1 MNKIIELNSLIKFYE
16 NAYFPMADS
25 KYSDD
30 IKFYKP
36 KLRFIIPIS
45 NFHYPKKLYNE
56 FKKTKY
62 IFKIDHNFSNV
73 IDLCKEIKRKD
84 KNTWIND
91 IILNTFIELHKI
103 GKSHSVECYE
113 NKKLIGGLYGLH
125 LGSCFFG
132 ESMFSLK
139 TNTSK
144 FCLLYLLAI
153 LKKNNFTLLDSQFFN
168 PHLIQFGAYEIE
180 NSIYEK
186 KLQVSLKKNCQF
198 KNISNFQEILS
209 LLQSTNQRS

>member
-1 MNKIIELNSLIKFYE
+1 
-16 NAYFPMADS
+16 MADS
-25 KYSDD
+25 KYSEE

-45 NFHYPKKLYNE
+45 NFHYPKKLFNE

-62 IFKIDHNFSNV
+62 SFKINYNFSKV
-73 IDLCKEIKRKD
+73 IELCKEIKRKD
-84 KNTWIND
+84 KDTWIND
-91 IILNTFIELHKI
+91 IILDTYIELYKI
-103 GKSHSVECYE
+103 NKCHSVECYE
-113 NKKLIGGLYGLH
+113 DEKLVGGLYGLH
-125 LGSCFFG
+125 IGSCFFG

-153 LKKNNFTLLDSQFFN
+153 LKKNKFSILDSQFFN
-168 PHLIQFGAYEIE
+168 PHLVQFGAYEIE
-180 NSIYEK
+180 NKLYEN
-186 KLQVSLKKNCQF
+186 KLKESLEIESFF
-198 KNISNFQEILS
+198 KNINSFQEVLS

>member
-1 MNKIIELNSLIKFYE
+1 
-16 NAYFPMADS
+16 MADS
-25 KYSDD
+25 KYSEE

-45 NFHYPKKLYNE
+45 NFHYPKKLFSE

-62 IFKIDHNFSNV
+62 SFKIDQNFAKV
-73 IDLCKEIKRKD
+73 IELCKEIKRKD
-84 KNTWIND
+84 QDTWINE
-91 IILNTFIELHKI
+91 IILDTYIELHKI
-103 GKSHSVECYE
+103 GKCHSVECYE
-113 NKKLIGGLYGLH
+113 DDNLIGGLYGLH
-125 LGSCFFG
+125 IGSCFFG

-168 PHLIQFGAYEIE
+168 PHLVQFGAYEID
-180 NSIYEK
+180 NDIYEK
-186 KLQVSLKKNCQF
+186 QLKKSLQKKCLF
-198 KNISNFQEILS
+198 KNISNFQEVLS
-209 LLQSTNQRS
+209 LIQSTNQRS

>member
-1 MNKIIELNSLIKFYE
+1 
-16 NAYFPMADS
+16 MADS
-25 KYSDD
+25 KYSEE

-45 NFHYPKKLYNE
+45 NFHYPKKLFSE

-62 IFKIDHNFSNV
+62 IFRTDQNFSKV
-73 IDLCKEIKRKD
+73 IELCKEIKRKD
-84 KNTWIND
+84 QDTWINE
-91 IILNTFIELHKI
+91 IILDTYIELYKI
-103 GKSHSVECYE
+103 GKCHSIECYE
-113 NKKLIGGLYGLH
+113 GDKLIGGLYGLH
-125 LGSCFFG
+125 IGSCFFG

-153 LKKNNFTLLDSQFFN
+153 LKKNNFTILDSQFFN
-168 PHLIQFGAYEIE
+168 PHLVQFGAYEIE
-180 NSIYEK
+180 TEIYENRLK
-186 KLQVSLKKNCQF
+186 ESLEIESFFEGIN
-198 KNISNFQEILS
+198 NFQEVLS

>member
-1 MNKIIELNSLIKFYE
+1 MSKIIDLNSLIEFYKK
-16 NAYFPMADS
+16 AYFPMADS
-25 KYSDD
+25 KYSKE

-45 NFHYPKKLYNE
+45 NFRYPKKLFSE

-62 IFKIDHNFSNV
+62 SFKIDQNFSKV
-73 IDLCKEIKRKD
+73 IELCKEIKRKD
-84 KNTWIND
+84 QDTWINE
-91 IILNTFIELHKI
+91 IILDTYIELHKI
-103 GKSHSVECYE
+103 GKCHSVECYE
-113 NKKLIGGLYGLH
+113 DDNLIGGLYGLH
-125 LGSCFFG
+125 IGSCFFG

-153 LKKNNFTLLDSQFFN
+153 LKKNNFSILDSQFFN
-168 PHLIQFGAYEIE
+168 PHLVQFGAYEIE
-180 NSIYEK
+180 TEIYEN
-186 KLQVSLKKNCQF
+186 KLKESLEIESFFEDIN
-198 KNISNFQEILS
+198 NFQEVLS

>member
-1 MNKIIELNSLIKFYE
+1 
-16 NAYFPMADS
+16 MAES
-25 KYSDD
+25 KYSEE

-45 NFHYPKKLYNE
+45 EFCYPKKLFNE

-62 IFKIDHNFSNV
+62 FFKVNYDFPRV
-73 IDLCKEIKRKD
+73 IELCKEVKRKD
-84 KNTWIND
+84 NDSWIND

-103 GKSHSVECYE
+103 GKCHSVECYE
-113 NKKLIGGLYGLH
+113 YEKLIGGLYGLH
-125 LGSCFFG
+125 IGSCFFG

-153 LKKNNFTLLDSQFFN
+153 LKKNNFSILDSQFFN

-180 NSIYEK
+180 SALYEK
-186 KLQVSLKKNCQF
+186 QLKKSLEKKSF
-198 KNISNFQEILS
+198 FRNIENFQEVLS
-209 LLQSTNQRS
+209 LVQSTNQIS

>member
-1 MNKIIELNSLIKFYE
+1 
-16 NAYFPMADS
+16 MAES
-25 KYSDD
+25 KYSEE

-45 NFHYPKKLYNE
+45 NLQYPKKLFNE

-62 IFKIDHNFSNV
+62 SFKIDQNFAKV
-73 IDLCKEIKRKD
+73 IELCKEIKRKD
-84 KNTWIND
+84 KDTWIND
-91 IILNTFIELHKI
+91 IIMDTYIELYKI
-103 GKSHSVECYE
+103 DKCHSVECYE
-113 NKKLIGGLYGLH
+113 NDKLVGGLYGLH
-125 LGSCFFG
+125 IGSCFFG

-153 LKKNNFTLLDSQFFN
+153 LKKNNFSILDSQFFN
-168 PHLIQFGAYEIE
+168 PHLVQFGAYEIE
-180 NSIYEK
+180 TEIYEN
-186 KLQVSLKKNCQF
+186 KLKESLEIESFFQDIN
-198 KNISNFQEILS
+198 NFQEVLS

>member
-1 MNKIIELNSLIKFYE
+1 
-16 NAYFPMADS
+16 MADS
-25 KYSDD
+25 KYSEE

-45 NFHYPKKLYNE
+45 NFHYSKKLFSE

-62 IFKIDHNFSNV
+62 SFKIDQNFAKV
-73 IDLCKEIKRKD
+73 IELCKEIKRKD
-84 KNTWIND
+84 QDTWINE
-91 IILNTFIELHKI
+91 IILDTYIELHKI
-103 GKSHSVECYE
+103 GKCHSVECYE
-113 NKKLIGGLYGLH
+113 EDNLIGGLYGLH
-125 LGSCFFG
+125 IGSCFFG

-153 LKKNNFTLLDSQFFN
+153 LKKNNFSILDSQFFN
-168 PHLIQFGAYEIE
+168 PHLVQFGAYEIE
-180 NSIYEK
+180 TEIYEN
-186 KLQVSLKKNCQF
+186 KLKESLDIESFFQDIN
-198 KNISNFQEILS
+198 NFQEVLS